1 MFSTALMTAIIT
13 VIGLVFIFARIGL
26 DRILQFGIWIDLA
39 VTAGVLLIFQGSAT
53 GILSAAL
60 TGALLSAVLWFIAR
74 RKP

>member
-1 MFSTALMTAIIT
+1 MTAIIT

-26 DRILQFGIWIDLA
+26 DRILKYGLWVDLA

-60 TGALLSAVLWFIAR
+60 TGALLSAVLWFLGHR
-74 RKP
+74 P

>member
-26 DRILQFGIWIDLA
+26 DRILKYGLWVDLA

-60 TGALLSAVLWFIAR
+60 TGALLSAVLWFLGR
-74 RKP
+74 RP